1 MSKKDRNEKLVS
13 WYRKKKN
20 TYRIMPKSVLVFKHM
35 LTHRYITD
43 IAYKKLC
50 RGDNSTSTSLT
61 SMIQQLRNIGATIT
75 SVKYRQGGKMHYF
88 LKDKT
93 ELANMLNINIDAL
106 KQSLENFDGKSAQP
120 ILYSK
125 ATKFELVDDSLRQ
138 SSLEIPVYYWEDDKE
153 NVHVDREL
161 MCKEFNEK
169 LDELEQEFDDAWRE
183 KQEDYAND
191 NR

>member
-1 MSKKDRNEKLVS
+1 
-13 WYRKKKN
+13 
-20 TYRIMPKSVLVFKHM
+20 
-35 LTHRYITD
+35 
-43 IAYKKLC
+43 
-50 RGDNSTSTSLT
+50 
-61 SMIQQLRNIGATIT
+61 
-75 SVKYRQGGKMHYF
+75 
-88 LKDKT
+88 
-93 ELANMLNINIDAL
+93 MLNINIDAL